1 MQNARKIAISLP
13 ADLVSQVEKIRKKTG
28 ESRSALIRRSIE
40 FTLNQKTKDSLTARY
55 IEGYQNHPETSEETN
70 IARVTSA
77 KSLSEEP
84 WE

>member
-1 MQNARKIAISLP
+1 MRNVRKIAISLP
-13 ADLVSQVEKIRKKTG
+13 ADLVRHIEKIRKKTG

-40 FTLNQKTKDSLTARY
+40 FTLNQKTKDALSARY
-55 IEGYQNHPETSEETN
+55 IEGYQIYPETSEEMN

-77 KSLSEEP
+77 KTLSEEP